1 MIDICILQSQGETTA
16 DLNEYL
22 NKRGITAKQ
31 LDVVR
36 EQTQTAIDATVS
48 CRSVKTV
55 LGTLVL

>member
-1 MIDICILQSQGETTA
+1 M
-16 DLNEYL
+16 NECL

-31 LDVVR
+31 LDVAR